1 MLLGEETMGVINL
14 RAEKREISEYLATQ
28 LGMANESD
36 RETLITA
43 LKRDSNSWIN
53 YLNNARKAKR
63 VN

>member
-1 MLLGEETMGVINL
+1 MEAINL
-14 RAEKREISEYLATQ
+14 RAEQRKISEYLATQ

-43 LKRDSNSWIN
+43 LKRDSNSWVN

-63 VN
+63 KS

>member
-1 MLLGEETMGVINL
+1 MAVINIA
-14 RAEKREISEYLATQ
+14 AERREISEYLATQ

>member
-1 MLLGEETMGVINL
+1 MEAINL
-14 RAEKREISEYLATQ
+14 RAEQREISEYLATQ
-28 LGMANESD
+28 LGMTNESD

-43 LKRDSNSWIN
+43 LKRDSNSWVN